1 LELGK
6 FSLKIFLSFLNFD
19 FCIIIVL
26 DFGFGILDFTFMT
39 LILIDSHALIH
50 RCFHALPNLTT
61 PKGEPIGA
69 VYGTI
74 RILLKIIREFKP
86 DYLAACFDLAEPTF
100 RHKEYKEYKA
110 TRPKTDENLIP
121 QFDKVRQFFDAAHIK
136 HFEIPGY
143 EADDLI
149 GTLVKKFSNEKDLKI
164 IILTGDL
171 DTLQLVDDDKV
182 VVYTMKKGIQDT
194 IIYNEKEI
202 VERYGLNPK
211 QLIDF
216 KALKGDP
223 SDNILGVK
231 GIGEKTAIELIK
243 HFGSLENLY
252 QKIESENFQA
262 SPEAKFIKPK
272 TLNCLLDQKEQAFF
286 SKYLTTLNCDAPLDV
301 TLADLKFNGLNKESL
316 IPLFKEWRFESLL
329 NQLSPENQ
337 LTNTLDNAALR
348 PSLQWQPIEKLNN
361 LSPQTE
367 ALINLSDNI
376 ELCVNDQFFSLP
388 KNQNSFSQIQNI
400 SLIGYDL
407 KNVAKQLNNYNL
419 NLTHDIKI
427 AQWLINSELKE
438 YSLQR
443 IWQIIFK
450 TPLPNENVLTIIK
463 KIKNEQVKK
472 IEELS
477 LKNVF
482 HEIEMPLINVLAKME
497 HIGIKIDPDH
507 FHQLSQEL
515 DHELQKLE
523 KEIFELSGTRFN
535 VNSPK
540 QLSEVLFQKLNL
552 SNKHLSKTA
561 TGLLSTR
568 ENELTKIK
576 DLHPVIGKILQYR
589 ELMKLKSTYLEPLPH
604 LMDENCRIHTTYNQ
618 TGTATGRLSSENP
631 NLQNIPMEGDLAKKI
646 REGFIAEKGYQFVGF
661 DYSQIELRIAATLSD
676 DPKMKEA
683 FLNDEDIHALTAAE
697 INNTSIDKVTP
708 AMRRQ
713 AKTLN
718 FGVLYGMGAKSFSE
732 TAQIPKEQAKKFI
745 EEYYHDFANIKEWQE
760 KTLAEARQTGCV
772 RTLTGRIRWVWDL
785 VSGNQKYRSLAERA
799 AINFPIQG
807 LAADIIKTAM
817 IRINNFLQKENAE
830 ADIRLILQIHDE
842 LVFEVKENK
851 VEWTK
856 KNILPLMEQN
866 EFLSVPLK
874 AQCHT
879 GKTLADLK

>member
-1 LELGK
+1 
-6 FSLKIFLSFLNFD
+6 
-19 FCIIIVL
+19 
-26 DFGFGILDFTFMT
+26 MT

-74 RILLKIIREFKP
+74 RIILKIIREFKP

-121 QFDKVRQFFDAAHIK
+121 QFDKVREFFSAVPIK
-136 HFEIPGY
+136 YFEIPGY

-194 IIYNEKEI
+194 VIYNEKE
-202 VERYGLNPK
+202 VQERYGLSPK

-243 HFGSLENLY
+243 HFETLENLY
-252 QKIESENFQA
+252 QKIENENFQKT
-262 SPEAKFIKPK
+262 SEARLIKPK
-272 TLNCLLDQKEQAFF
+272 TLAALLDQKEQAFF
-286 SKYLTTLNCDAPLDV
+286 SKYLTTLNCNAPLEV
-301 TLADLKFNGLNKESL
+301 KLSDLKFNGINKESL
-316 IPLFKEWRFESLL
+316 IPLFKKWRFESLV
-329 NQLSPENQ
+329 NQLMPEESQTNTPENAFSQ
-337 LTNTLDNAALR
+337 A
-348 PSLQWQPIEKLNN
+348 SIQWQTEQKLNP
-361 LSPQTE
+361 LPTQAE
-367 ALINLSDNI
+367 AIINLNKNV
-376 ELCVNDQFFSLP
+376 ELLVADQFFSLP
-388 KNQNSFSQIQNI
+388 KDQNSFNKIKQF
-400 SLIGYDL
+400 SLVGYDL
-407 KNVAKQLNNYNL
+407 KNIVKQIDDYNL
-419 NLTHDIKI
+419 NLNHDIKI
-427 AQWLINSELKE
+427 AQWLINSELKD

-450 TPLPNENVLTIIK
+450 TPLPNDNILTILK
-463 KIKNEQVKK
+463 KIKTAQVNK
-472 IEELS
+472 IKELA
-477 LKNVF
+477 LTNVF
-482 HEIEMPLINVLAKME
+482 QQIEMPLVNVLAQME
-497 HIGIKIDPDH
+497 HFGIKINPDH
-507 FHQLSQEL
+507 FYRLTDEL
-515 DHELQKLE
+515 NHELQKLE
-523 KEIFELSGTRFN
+523 KEIFELTNSEFN
-535 VNSPK
+535 INSPK
-540 QLSEVLFQKLNL
+540 QLSQVIFQKLNL
-552 SNKHLSKTA
+552 NNKHLSKTA

-568 ENELTKIK
+568 ENELIKIK
-576 DLHPVIGKILQYR
+576 DLHPAIAKILQYR
-589 ELMKLKSTYLEPLPH
+589 ELMKLKSTYLEPLPS

-631 NLQNIPMEGDLAKKI
+631 NLQNIPIEGELAKKI
-646 REGFIAEKGYQFVGF
+646 RQGFVAEKGYQFVGF
-661 DYSQIELRIAATLSD
+661 DYSQIELRIAASLAD

-683 FLNDEDIHALTAAE
+683 FLNDQDIHALTAAE
-697 INNTSIDKVTP
+697 INNTTLDQVTP

-718 FGVLYGMGAKSFSE
+718 FGILYGMGAKAFSE
-732 TAQIPKEQAKKFI
+732 TAQIPKDQAKKFI
-745 EEYYHDFANIKEWQE
+745 EEYYHDFANIKDWRE

-772 RTLTGRIRWVWDL
+772 KTLSGRIRWVWDL
-785 VSGNQKYRSLAERA
+785 ISGNQKYRSLAERA

-807 LAADIIKTAM
+807 LAADIIKKAM
-817 IRINNFLQKENAE
+817 IKINDFLQKENAID
-830 ADIRLILQIHDE
+830 DIRLILQIHDE
-842 LVFEVKENK
+842 LIFEVKENK
-851 VEWTK
+851 VEWTI
-856 KNILPLMEQN
+856 NNLLPLMEQN

-874 AQCHT
+874 AQYHT
-879 GKTLADLK
+879 GETLADLK

>member
-1 LELGK
+1 
-6 FSLKIFLSFLNFD
+6 
-19 FCIIIVL
+19 
-26 DFGFGILDFTFMT
+26 MT

-194 IIYNEKEI
+194 VIYNEKE
-202 VERYGLNPK
+202 VQERYGLSPK

-243 HFGSLENLY
+243 HFETLENLY
-252 QKIESENFQA
+252 QKIENENFQKT
-262 SPEAKFIKPK
+262 SEARLIKPK
-272 TLNCLLDQKEQAFF
+272 TLAALLDQKEQAFF
-286 SKYLTTLNCDAPLDV
+286 SKYLTTLNCNAPLEV
-301 TLADLKFNGLNKESL
+301 KLSDLKFNGINKESL
-316 IPLFKEWRFESLL
+316 IPLFKKWRFESLV
-329 NQLSPENQ
+329 NQLMPEESQTNTPENAFSQ
-337 LTNTLDNAALR
+337 A
-348 PSLQWQPIEKLNN
+348 SIQWQTEQKLNP
-361 LSPQTE
+361 LPTQAE
-367 ALINLSDNI
+367 AIINLNKNV
-376 ELCVNDQFFSLP
+376 ELLVADQFFSLP
-388 KNQNSFSQIQNI
+388 KDQNSFNKIKQF
-400 SLIGYDL
+400 SLVGYDL
-407 KNVAKQLNNYNL
+407 KNIVKQIDDYNL
-419 NLTHDIKI
+419 NLNHDIKI
-427 AQWLINSELKE
+427 AQWLINSELKD

-450 TPLPNENVLTIIK
+450 TPLPNDNILTILK
-463 KIKNEQVKK
+463 KIKTAQVNK
-472 IEELS
+472 IKELA
-477 LKNVF
+477 LTNVF
-482 HEIEMPLINVLAKME
+482 QQIEMPLVNVLAQME
-497 HIGIKIDPDH
+497 HFGIKINPDH
-507 FHQLSQEL
+507 FYRLTDEL
-515 DHELQKLE
+515 NHELQKLE
-523 KEIFELSGTRFN
+523 REIFELTNSEFN
-535 VNSPK
+535 INSPK
-540 QLSEVLFQKLNL
+540 QLSQVIFQKLNL
-552 SNKHLSKTA
+552 NNKHLSKTA

-568 ENELTKIK
+568 ENELIKIK
-576 DLHPVIGKILQYR
+576 DLHPAIAKILQYR
-589 ELMKLKSTYLEPLPH
+589 ELMKLKSTYLEPLPS

-631 NLQNIPMEGDLAKKI
+631 NLQNIPIEGELAKKI
-646 REGFIAEKGYQFVGF
+646 RQGFVAEKGYQFVGF
-661 DYSQIELRIAATLSD
+661 DYSQIELRIAASLAD

-683 FLNDEDIHALTAAE
+683 FLNDQDIHALTAAE
-697 INNTSIDKVTP
+697 INNTTLDQVTP

-718 FGVLYGMGAKSFSE
+718 FGILYGMGAKAFSE
-732 TAQIPKEQAKKFI
+732 TAQIPKDQAKKFI
-745 EEYYHDFANIKEWQE
+745 EEYYHDFANIKDWRE

-772 RTLTGRIRWVWDL
+772 KTLSGRIRWVWDL
-785 VSGNQKYRSLAERA
+785 ISGNQKYRSLAERA

-807 LAADIIKTAM
+807 LAADIIKKAM
-817 IRINNFLQKENAE
+817 IKINDFLQKENAID
-830 ADIRLILQIHDE
+830 DIRLILQIHDE
-842 LVFEVKENK
+842 LIFEVKENK
-851 VEWTK
+851 VEWTI
-856 KNILPLMEQN
+856 NNLLPLMEQN

-874 AQCHT
+874 AQYHT
-879 GKTLADLK
+879 GETLADLK

>member
-1 LELGK
+1 
-6 FSLKIFLSFLNFD
+6 
-19 FCIIIVL
+19 
-26 DFGFGILDFTFMT
+26 MT

-74 RILLKIIREFKP
+74 RIILKIIREFKP

-121 QFDKVRQFFDAAHIK
+121 QFDKVREFFSAVPIK
-136 HFEIPGY
+136 YFEIPGY

-194 IIYNEKEI
+194 VIYNEKE
-202 VERYGLNPK
+202 VQERYGLSPK

-243 HFGSLENLY
+243 HFETLENLY
-252 QKIESENFQA
+252 QKIENENFQKT
-262 SPEAKFIKPK
+262 SEARLIKPK
-272 TLNCLLDQKEQAFF
+272 TLAALLDQKEQAFF
-286 SKYLTTLNCDAPLDV
+286 SKYLTTLNCNAPLEV
-301 TLADLKFNGLNKESL
+301 KLSDLKFNGINKESL
-316 IPLFKEWRFESLL
+316 IPLFKKWRFESLV
-329 NQLSPENQ
+329 NQLMPEESQTNTPENAFSQ
-337 LTNTLDNAALR
+337 A
-348 PSLQWQPIEKLNN
+348 SIQWQTEQKLNP
-361 LSPQTE
+361 LPTQAE
-367 ALINLSDNI
+367 AIINLNKNV
-376 ELCVNDQFFSLP
+376 ELLVADQFFSLP
-388 KNQNSFSQIQNI
+388 KDQNSFNKIKQF
-400 SLIGYDL
+400 SLVGYDL
-407 KNVAKQLNNYNL
+407 KNIVKQIDDYNL
-419 NLTHDIKI
+419 NLNHDIKI
-427 AQWLINSELKE
+427 AQWLINSELKD

-450 TPLPNENVLTIIK
+450 TPLPNDNILTILK
-463 KIKNEQVKK
+463 KIKTAQVNK
-472 IEELS
+472 IKELA
-477 LKNVF
+477 LTNVF
-482 HEIEMPLINVLAKME
+482 QQIEMPLVNVLAQME
-497 HIGIKIDPDH
+497 HFGIKINPDH
-507 FHQLSQEL
+507 FYRLTDEL
-515 DHELQKLE
+515 NHELQKLE
-523 KEIFELSGTRFN
+523 REVFELTNSEFN
-535 VNSPK
+535 INSPK
-540 QLSEVLFQKLNL
+540 QLSQVIFQKLNL
-552 SNKHLSKTA
+552 NNKHLSKTA

-568 ENELTKIK
+568 ENELIKIK
-576 DLHPVIGKILQYR
+576 DLHPAIAKILQYR
-589 ELMKLKSTYLEPLPH
+589 ELMKLKSTYLEPLPS

-631 NLQNIPMEGDLAKKI
+631 NLQNIPIEGELAKKI
-646 REGFIAEKGYQFVGF
+646 RQGFVAEKGYQFVGF
-661 DYSQIELRIAATLSD
+661 DYSQIELRIAASLAD

-683 FLNDEDIHALTAAE
+683 FLNDQDIHALTAAE
-697 INNTSIDKVTP
+697 INNTTLDQVTP

-718 FGVLYGMGAKSFSE
+718 FGILYGMGAKAFSE
-732 TAQIPKEQAKKFI
+732 TAQIPKDQAKKFI
-745 EEYYHDFANIKEWQE
+745 EEYYHDFANIKDWRE

-772 RTLTGRIRWVWDL
+772 KTLSGRIRWVWDL
-785 VSGNQKYRSLAERA
+785 ISGNQKYRSLAERA

-807 LAADIIKTAM
+807 LAADIIKKAM
-817 IRINNFLQKENAE
+817 IKINDFLQKENAID
-830 ADIRLILQIHDE
+830 DIRLILQIHDE
-842 LVFEVKENK
+842 LIFEVKKNK
-851 VEWTK
+851 VEWTI
-856 KNILPLMEQN
+856 NNLLPLMEQN

-874 AQCHT
+874 AQYHT
-879 GKTLADLK
+879 GETLADLK

>member
-1 LELGK
+1 
-6 FSLKIFLSFLNFD
+6 
-19 FCIIIVL
+19 
-26 DFGFGILDFTFMT
+26 MT

-74 RILLKIIREFKP
+74 RIILKIIREFKP

-121 QFDKVRQFFDAAHIK
+121 QFDKVREFFSAVPIK
-136 HFEIPGY
+136 YFEIPGY

-194 IIYNEKEI
+194 VIYNEKE
-202 VERYGLNPK
+202 VQERYGLSPK

-243 HFGSLENLY
+243 HFETLENLY
-252 QKIESENFQA
+252 QKIENENFQKT
-262 SPEAKFIKPK
+262 SEARLIKPK
-272 TLNCLLDQKEQAFF
+272 TLAALLDQKEQAFF
-286 SKYLTTLNCDAPLDV
+286 SKYLTTLNCNAPLEV
-301 TLADLKFNGLNKESL
+301 KLSDLKFNGINKESL
-316 IPLFKEWRFESLL
+316 IPLFKKWRFESLV
-329 NQLSPENQ
+329 NQLMPEESQTNTPENAFSQ
-337 LTNTLDNAALR
+337 A
-348 PSLQWQPIEKLNN
+348 SIQWQTEQKLNP
-361 LSPQTE
+361 LPTQAE
-367 ALINLSDNI
+367 AIINLNKNV
-376 ELCVNDQFFSLP
+376 ELLVADQFFSLP
-388 KNQNSFSQIQNI
+388 KDQNSFNKIKQF
-400 SLIGYDL
+400 SLVGYDL
-407 KNVAKQLNNYNL
+407 KNIVKQIDDYNL
-419 NLTHDIKI
+419 NLNHDIKI
-427 AQWLINSELKE
+427 AQWLINSELKD

-450 TPLPNENVLTIIK
+450 TPLPNDNILTILK
-463 KIKNEQVKK
+463 KIKTAQVNK
-472 IEELS
+472 IKELA
-477 LKNVF
+477 LTNVF
-482 HEIEMPLINVLAKME
+482 QQIEMPLVNVLAQME
-497 HIGIKIDPDH
+497 HFGIKINPDH
-507 FHQLSQEL
+507 FYRLTDEL
-515 DHELQKLE
+515 NHELQKLE
-523 KEIFELSGTRFN
+523 KEIFELTNSEFN
-535 VNSPK
+535 INSPK
-540 QLSEVLFQKLNL
+540 QLSQVIFQKLNL
-552 SNKHLSKTA
+552 NNKHLSKTA

-568 ENELTKIK
+568 ENELIKIK
-576 DLHPVIGKILQYR
+576 DLHPAIAKILQYR
-589 ELMKLKSTYLEPLPH
+589 ELMKLKSTYLEPLPS

-631 NLQNIPMEGDLAKKI
+631 NLQNIPIEGELAKKI
-646 REGFIAEKGYQFVGF
+646 RQGFVAEKGYQFVGF
-661 DYSQIELRIAATLSD
+661 DYSQIELRIAASLAD

-683 FLNDEDIHALTAAE
+683 FLNDQDIHALTAAE
-697 INNTSIDKVTP
+697 INNTTLDQVTP

-718 FGVLYGMGAKSFSE
+718 FGILYGMGAKAFSE
-732 TAQIPKEQAKKFI
+732 TAQIPKDQAKKFI
-745 EEYYHDFANIKEWQE
+745 EEYYHDFANIKDWRE

-772 RTLTGRIRWVWDL
+772 KTLSGRIRWVWDL
-785 VSGNQKYRSLAERA
+785 ISGNQKYRSLAERA

-807 LAADIIKTAM
+807 LAADIIKKAM
-817 IRINNFLQKENAE
+817 IKINDFLQKENAID
-830 ADIRLILQIHDE
+830 DIRLILQIHDE
-842 LVFEVKENK
+842 LIFEVKENK
-851 VEWTK
+851 VEWTI
-856 KNILPLMEQN
+856 NNLLPLMEQN

-874 AQCHT
+874 AQYYT
-879 GKTLADLK
+879 GETLADLK